1 MNTTNQLVEVVIVTY
16 SVDQQRCV
24 DLIRSIRQQG
34 FISKNVQIN
43 IVVNDT
49 PDVYDRFTHSVQ
61 GIENIKTFI
70 GSEFDVQP
78 TRGWLS
84 QQWIKLA
91 VAKNIKTPWYIVVDS
106 DQKMWP
112 GYAVELED
120 WYQDSRAYYKPVALQ
135 TMEQG
140 DYHWFAEYYKNAAKF
155 WDTSID
161 KYADNLLGDIPPVM
175 MHTKSVVDML
185 AHCDKSLI
193 FKNLVHEFGLYWTYL
208 IKENLVEKL
217 YTPIL
222 NLSKKHQLIH
232 ERV

>member
-1 MNTTNQLVEVVIVTY
+1 MNTNNQLVEVVIVTY
-16 SVDQQRCV
+16 SLDHQRCV
-24 DLIRSIRQQG
+24 DLIHSIRQQG
-34 FISKNVQIN
+34 FISKNIQIN

-70 GSEFDVQP
+70 GSDFDIQP

-91 VAKNIKTPWYIVVDS
+91 VAKNIKTPWYIIIDS

-112 GYAVELED
+112 GHSIELTD
-120 WYQDSRAYYKPVALQ
+120 WYQDARACYKPVTLEAL
-135 TMEQG
+135 EQS

-155 WDTSID
+155 WNIRID
-161 KYADNLLGDIPPVM
+161 KYANTLLSETPPVM
-175 MHTKSVVDML
+175 MHTESVVDML

-193 FKNLVHEFGLYWTYL
+193 LERLTHEFGLYWTYL
-208 IKENLVEKL
+208 IKQDLVEKL
-217 YTPIL
+217 YAPIL
-222 NLSKKHQLIH
+222 DINKKHQLIH

>member
-1 MNTTNQLVEVVIVTY
+1 MNTNNQLIEVVIVTY
-16 SVDQQRCV
+16 LLDLRRCI

-34 FISKNVQIN
+34 FIDKNVQIN

-49 PDVYDRFTHSVQ
+49 PDVYNRFTHSIQ
-61 GIENIKTFI
+61 DIENIKTFI

-91 VAKNIKTPWYIVVDS
+91 IAKTIKTPWYIIVDS

-112 GYAVELED
+112 DQPVELAD
-120 WYQDSRAYYKPVALQ
+120 WYQDSRAFYKPITL
-135 TMEQG
+135 TTLEKS
-140 DYHWFAEYYKNAAKF
+140 DCCWFAEYYKNAAKF
-155 WDTSID
+155 WNINID
-161 KYADNLLGDIPPVM
+161 KYVDNLLSETPPVM
-175 MHTKSVVDML
+175 MHTESVVNML
-185 AHCDKSLI
+185 AHCDKSIIL
-193 FKNLVHEFGLYWTYL
+193 KKLTHEFGLYWIYL
-208 IKENLVEKL
+208 IKHDLVKKL

-222 NLSKKHQLIH
+222 NVNKKHQLIH

>member
-1 MNTTNQLVEVVIVTY
+1 MNTTDQLVEVVIVTY

-24 DLIRSIRQQG
+24 DLIHSIRQQG
-34 FISKNVQIN
+34 FISKNIQIN
-43 IVVNDT
+43 VIVNDT
-49 PDVYDRFTHSVQ
+49 PDVYNNFTRSVKD
-61 GIENIKTFI
+61 IENVKTFI
-70 GSEFDVQP
+70 GSSFGIQP

-91 VAKNIKTPWYIVVDS
+91 VAKNIKTPWYIIIDS

-112 GYAVELED
+112 DHAVELED

-135 TMEQG
+135 TIEQS
-140 DYHWFAEYYKNAAKF
+140 DYHWFAMYYKNAAKF
-155 WDTSID
+155 WDIDLD
-161 KYADNLLGDIPPVM
+161 KYANTLLSETPPIM
-175 MHTKSVVDML
+175 MHTESVVTML
-185 AHCDKSLI
+185 DHCNKSLI
-193 FKNLVHEFGLYWTYL
+193 LKRLTHEFGLYWTYL

-222 NLSKKHQLIH
+222 NINKKHQLIH

>member
-1 MNTTNQLVEVVIVTY
+1 MNTDQLVEVVIVTY

-34 FISKNVQIN
+34 FIDKDIQIN
-43 IVVNDT
+43 VIVNDA
-49 PDVYDRFTHSVQ
+49 PDVHDRFVHSVQ
-61 GIENIKTFI
+61 DIKNIKIFI

-91 VAKNIKTPWYIVVDS
+91 VAKIIKTPWYIIIDS

-112 GYAVELED
+112 DHAVELLD
-120 WYQDSRAYYKPVALQ
+120 WYQDSRACYKPVDLE
-135 TMEQG
+135 TLEQS

-155 WDTSID
+155 WGTGID
-161 KYADNLLGDIPPVM
+161 KYADNLLSETPPVM
-175 MHTKSVVDML
+175 MHTESVSNML
-185 AHCDKSLI
+185 AHCNKSIIL
-193 FKNLVHEFGLYWTYL
+193 KRLTHEFGLYWTYL
-208 IKENLVEKL
+208 IKENLVDKL

-222 NLSKKHQLIH
+222 NVNKKHQLIH

>member
-1 MNTTNQLVEVVIVTY
+1 MKPSDLVEVVIVTY
-16 SVDQQRCV
+16 TVDQQRCV

-34 FISKNVQIN
+34 FIDKDIQIN
-43 IVVNDT
+43 VVVNDT
-49 PDVYDRFTHSVQ
+49 PDVYDRFIHSV
-61 GIENIKTFI
+61 GSIENIKTFI
-70 GSEFDVQP
+70 GSDFGIQP

-91 VAKNIKTPWYIVVDS
+91 VAKIIKTPWYIIIDS

-112 GYAVELED
+112 EHAIELSD
-120 WYQDSRAYYKPVALQ
+120 WYRDSRAYYKPVKLE
-135 TMEQG
+135 TLEQS

-155 WDTSID
+155 WDVNLD
-161 KYADNLLGDIPPVM
+161 KYADNLLSDTPPVM
-175 MHTKSVVDML
+175 MHTESVVNML
-185 AHCDKSLI
+185 AHCNKSIIL
-193 FKNLVHEFGLYWTYL
+193 KRLTHEFGLYWTYL

-222 NLSKKHQLIH
+222 SINKKHQLIH